1 MGLCRLILDRM
12 CNSKSHVKMQELFL
26 PLVVEYLTEQEEEMG
41 REMRANLA
49 AETWEDVAK

>member
-12 CNSKSHVKMQELFL
+12 CNSTSHVKMQELFL

>member
-1 MGLCRLILDRM
+1 
-12 CNSKSHVKMQELFL
+12 MQELFL